1 MKRDIKS
8 LQSQRFDLTVI
19 GGGITGACI
28 AHDAALRGI
37 KTALIEKDDF
47 GGFTSAA
54 SSKLLH
60 GGIRYFPRGQ
70 FHKTR
75 ESARERCVFQVLAP
89 HLTRY
94 IPFLIPTFTGSLMK
108 GAFAL
113 RSSMLLYA
121 AICSG
126 LERIVEDPSKKM
138 PPNTFL
144 ARRQVLAIFP
154 ELASIANLSG
164 GQVLYES
171 HMLSSERMTMAF
183 IATASAN
190 GVNAANYLE
199 AVRLVE
205 ENDRI
210 TGVEVRDPLSQ
221 QRFVIQSQMV
231 ANAAGPALPDINA
244 TVSRLHLAKQTTG
257 LSKGVHLVTRSINQ
271 RFALAMATAH
281 KTEGL
286 ITRGG
291 RHFFIIPWRE
301 CSLIGTTNV
310 PFNKGIDAVNVT
322 RCDIVNFIDD
332 INATLPALNLRETDV
347 AYAFAGL
354 YPLTANRIRTDTYQG
369 TGEYQIVDHGSQ
381 DAVHGIISVLG
392 AKYTT
397 ARKVAQ
403 LAVDCVQTKLKR
415 SGPPCM
421 TNRVP
426 LRCGKIAN
434 LRDYILDRQNTYQ
447 GLLNPDQTARLVGYY
462 GQDIEPLMTL
472 ATQNPRMLTPLGSN
486 QKTLRGEVLYAVKAE
501 MAVTLADVVFRRTG
515 LGTKGYPGR
524 ETLENCAAIIAAELG
539 WDKERIQT
547 EIQAVEAKYHYE

>member
-1 MKRDIKS
+1 
-8 LQSQRFDLTVI
+8 
-19 GGGITGACI
+19 
-28 AHDAALRGI
+28 
-37 KTALIEKDDF
+37 
-47 GGFTSAA
+47 
-54 SSKLLH
+54 
-60 GGIRYFPRGQ
+60 
-70 FHKTR
+70 
-75 ESARERCVFQVLAP
+75 
-89 HLTRY
+89 
-94 IPFLIPTFTGSLMK
+94 MK

-126 LERIVEDPSKKM
+126 LERIIEDPSKKM
-138 PPNTFL
+138 PPNIFL
-144 ARRQVLAIFP
+144 NRRQVLAAFP
-154 ELASIANLSG
+154 ELASIAKLSG

-199 AVRLVE
+199 AVRLVG

-210 TGVEVRDPLSQ
+210 TGVEVKDRLSQ
-221 QRFVIQSQMV
+221 QRFVIHSRIV

-244 TVSRLHLAKQTTG
+244 TISRLRLAKQTTG
-257 LSKGVHLVTRSINQ
+257 FSKGVHLVTRSINQ

-286 ITRGG
+286 MTRGG

-310 PFNKGIDAVNVT
+310 PFNDCLDAVNVT
-322 RCDIVNFIDD
+322 RRDVADFIDD

-347 AYAFAGL
+347 TYAFAGL
-354 YPLTANRIRTDTYQG
+354 YPLTAKRIRTDTYQG
-369 TGEYQIVDHGSQ
+369 TGEYQIVDHEAH
-381 DAVHGIISVLG
+381 DAVSGIISVLG

-403 LAVDCVQTKLKR
+403 LAVDRVQTKLQR
-415 SGPPCM
+415 SGPPCH
-421 TNRVP
+421 THRLP

-434 LRDYILDRQNTYQ
+434 LCDYILDRQHTYQ
-447 GLLNPDQTARLVGYY
+447 GLLNRNQTARLVGYY
-462 GQDIEPLMTL
+462 GRDIEPLMNL
-472 ATQNPRMLTPLGSN
+472 ATQNPRMLNPLGSN
-486 QKTLRGEVLYAVKAE
+486 QKALWVEVLYAVQAE

-515 LGTKGYPGR
+515 LGTIGYPGR
-524 ETLENCAAIIAAELG
+524 ETLEDCAAIMAGELG
-539 WDKERIQT
+539 WDKERIQA

>member
-8 LQSQRFDLTVI
+8 LQSQHFDLIII
-19 GGGITGACI
+19 GGGITGACM

-75 ESARERCVFQVLAP
+75 ESARERNIFQVLAP

-94 IPFLIPTFTGSLMK
+94 IPFLIPTFSGSLMK

-126 LERIVEDPSKKM
+126 LERIVVDPSKKM
-138 PPNTFL
+138 PSNTFL
-144 ARRQVLAIFP
+144 TRRQVLTAFP
-154 ELASIANLSG
+154 ELSSISNLSG
-164 GQVLYES
+164 GQLLYES

-199 AVRLVE
+199 AVRLVSA
-205 ENDRI
+205 NSRI
-210 TGVEVRDPLSQ
+210 TGVEVKDRLTQ
-221 QRFVIQSQMV
+221 QRFVISSQMV

-244 TVSRLHLAKQTTG
+244 TVSRLQLAKQTTG
-257 LSKGVHLVTRSINQ
+257 FSKGVHLVTRPVNQ

-310 PFNKGIDAVNVT
+310 PFNKGVDAVDVT
-322 RCDIVNFIDD
+322 RRDVIDFIDD

-354 YPLTANRIRTDTYQG
+354 YPLTARRIRTDTYQG
-369 TGEYQIVDHGSQ
+369 TGEYQIVDHDLH
-381 DAVHGIISVLG
+381 DAVSGIISVLG

-403 LAVDCVQTKLKR
+403 LAVDCVQAKLKH
-415 SGPPCM
+415 SGPPCL
-421 TNRVP
+421 THQLP
-426 LRCGKIAN
+426 LHCGKISN
-434 LRDYILDRQNTYQ
+434 LRNYIQDRQYIFQ
-447 GLLNPDQTARLVGYY
+447 DLLPPYQTARLISYY
-462 GQDIEPLMTL
+462 GRDIEPLMTL
-472 ATQNPRMLTPLGSN
+472 ATQNPRMLTPLGAN

-501 MAVTLADVVFRRTG
+501 MAAKLTDVVFRRTG
-515 LGTKGYPGR
+515 LGTIGYPGR
-524 ETLENCAAIIAAELG
+524 EILKNCAAIMATELG
-539 WDKERIQT
+539 WGQERIQA